1 MHRIANPFSPVRL
14 RVAPPDA
21 VRDGTGPRRRWGW
34 CLLLAALLVA
44 GCTSYGVVQNQPI
57 AKIEPDTGYSL
68 QAFMTKQRKQ
78 SSELSLV
85 VAFSG
90 GGTRAAALSY
100 GVLLELRDTRVVLD
114 GKERRLLDAIS
125 LISSVSGGSFTSA
138 YFGLYGDRIFQDFE
152 ERFLRRD
159 VEGAL
164 VRGLLSPARWFSSRG
179 RTDMAVDYY
188 REVLFGDATFADL
201 MRADGPMVLIN
212 TSDLGHGVRF
222 TFAQEYFNL
231 LCSDLSSFPLARAV
245 TASSAVPV
253 VFDPVVVENYSGC
266 AKGLPS
272 WLEAARQRQPSDANL
287 RMVVDDDAS
296 FADKTGHRYAHFVDG
311 GITDNLGLRAVL
323 ETVEVIGGA
332 REYVVQLGLQPPRRI
347 AVIAV
352 NAAAD
357 PRQGIDATLLQ
368 PSIESTLNAVTNIQ
382 LHRYN
387 TDTLQEMQQSL
398 QRWAK
403 ELSTPDLPVQH
414 YFVRLSFQDVPDL
427 PLRRFLN
434 EIPTSLA
441 LSGEQ
446 VDRLILA
453 GRELLRNDAQFRA
466 LVASLDGRLGPPPPG
481 AASVPPAPGAAAA
494 AR

>member
-1 MHRIANPFSPVRL
+1 MA
-14 RVAPPDA
+14 
-21 VRDGTGPRRRWGW
+21 
-34 CLLLAALLVA
+34 LLLA
-44 GCTSYGVVQNQPI
+44 GCTSYGIVENKPL
-57 AKIEPDTGYSL
+57 ARLEPNTGYSL
-68 QAFMTKQRKQ
+68 QAFVTRQRSQ
-78 SSELSLV
+78 SAELSLV

-100 GVLLELRDTRVVLD
+100 GVLLELRDTRVVID
-114 GKERRLLDAIS
+114 GKERRLLDAIG

-138 YFGLYGDRIFQDFE
+138 YYGLYGDRIFQDFE

-164 VRGLLSPARWFSSRG
+164 VRGLLNPARWFSSRG

-201 MRADGPMVLIN
+201 MRPERPLVLIN

-222 TFAQEYFNL
+222 TFVQEYFNL

-253 VFDPVVVENYSGC
+253 VFDPVVVENYPGC
-266 AKGLPS
+266 STGLPG
-272 WLEAARQRQPSDANL
+272 WLEAARSRQSPDANL

-296 FADKTGHRYAHFVDG
+296 YGDKTGHRYAHFVDG

-332 REYVVQLGLQPPRRI
+332 HEYVAQLGMLPPRRI
-347 AVIAV
+347 AVISV

-357 PRQGIDATLLQ
+357 PRQGIDATRQQ
-368 PSIESTLNAVTNIQ
+368 PTIGQTLDAVTNIQ
-382 LHRYN
+382 LQRYN

-398 QRWAK
+398 QRWSKA
-403 ELSTPDLPVQH
+403 LSTPQRPVQG
-414 YFVRLSFQDVPDL
+414 YFIRLSFEDVPDL

-441 LSGEQ
+441 LSAEQ
-446 VDRLILA
+446 VDRLVLA
-453 GRELLRNDAQFRA
+453 GRELLRNNAQFRA
-466 LVASLDGRLGPPPPG
+466 LVASLDGQL
-481 AASVPPAPGAAAA
+481 APAPGAAP